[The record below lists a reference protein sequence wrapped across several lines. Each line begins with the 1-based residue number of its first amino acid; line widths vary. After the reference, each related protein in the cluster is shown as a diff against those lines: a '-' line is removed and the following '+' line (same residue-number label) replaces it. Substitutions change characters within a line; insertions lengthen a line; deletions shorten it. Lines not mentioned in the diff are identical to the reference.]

1 MKQPI
6 PIFAPQAQKYH
17 AFDRYEYDFE
27 GHTAIVCLP
36 QQDTDE
42 TKPFIW
48 RTEFFGVFDQADEE
62 MLRRGYILVHYR
74 IPDLLGCDEAVQK
87 MGRFFAHLVQS
98 WGFCAKTILFG
109 FSRGGLYAVNFAA
122 AFPDHV
128 VALYLDAPVLD
139 LKSWPAG
146 LGMGLGSAK
155 DTELAYPDRS
165 CRHFDGTSHPCGT
178 GCRRKRSRCTIRG
191 KRCATGAQIP
201 RGGCHLHALSQT
213 KLCPSSAQFGRS
225 HTDMRC
231 AGTNDR
237 SKNNINSRLVV
248 HTCTCGR
255 IRNKHQ

>member
-48 RTEFFGVFDQADEE
+48 RTEFFGAFDQADEE
-62 MLRRGYILVHYR
+62 MLRRGYVLVHYR
-74 IPDLLGCDEAVQK
+74 IPDLLGCDEAVRK

-98 WGFCAKTILFG
+98 WGFCAKTVLFG

-128 VALYLDAPVLD
+128 AALYLDAPVLD

-155 DTELAYPDRS
+155 DTELAYRLYELNA
-165 CRHFDGTSHPCGT
+165 R
-178 GCRRKRSRCTIRG
+178 TIRSFQRNPIDRVDILTEHHIPVVLVAG
-191 KRCATGAQIP
+191 EKDRDVPYAENGA
-201 RGGCHLHALSQT
+201 RLAR
-213 KLCPSSAQFGRS
+213 KYRA
-225 HTDMRC
+225 
-231 AGTNDR
+231 AG
-237 SKNNINSRLVV
+237 V
-248 HTCTCGR
+248 TCTRFLKPNCAHHPHSLEDPTPICDALEQMIGQ
-255 IRNKHQ
+255 KTT